1 MSGRTKPNGDPEPVD
16 AEFKPVDSEP
26 EPRKGLSRALA
37 ILRLTGFV
45 VAAALIGGAA
55 GWVLVRA
62 MPAPAPDLTALEAR
76 LGALETAEIPPPD
89 LSRIETR
96 LSALETE
103 DPGEALRGQALEQL
117 VRDAAA
123 LRDRV
128 DSLEAV
134 EPPEGTDLTG
144 LETRID
150 ETASDAARRLDAL
163 EARIA
168 ALGSGEAGEGVDVSA
183 ALDPVLT
190 RLDALTDRIAAA
202 ERANDEAARLQ
213 SRLDAATG
221 RLDDLDAR
229 LAEVEAAPDAAPP
242 SPDGA
247 RRALAYADLASAA
260 RGSAPFAVE
269 LAELRRAWPDAPA
282 MGDLRA
288 HARTGAPSREQ
299 LAAQLPDDELQA
311 VSAQTEVWFG
321 VLRIARNTQGPGPG
335 DAIRAALDDGDLEG
349 AVADARA
356 LEDPARAVIADW
368 LQGAEAR
375 LQVEAALSQV
385 RAALDDEVA
394 P

>member
-260 RGSAPFAVE
+260 RGSAPSPSSSLSCA
-269 LAELRRAWPDAPA
+269 APGRMRRQWAICAPMPAPARRRANNWRPNCLMTNCRPSARRLKSGSACCASPAIRKARVPATLFGRRWTMAIWKARWRTPAP
-282 MGDLRA
+282 
-288 HARTGAPSREQ
+288 
-299 LAAQLPDDELQA
+299 
-311 VSAQTEVWFG
+311 
-321 VLRIARNTQGPGPG
+321 LRIR
-335 DAIRAALDDGDLEG
+335 
-349 AVADARA
+349 
-356 LEDPARAVIADW
+356 PAR
-368 LQGAEAR
+368 
-375 LQVEAALSQV
+375 
-385 RAALDDEVA
+385 
-394 P
+394 

>member
-37 ILRLTGFV
+37 ILRVTGFV

-76 LGALETAEIPPPD
+76 LGALETAETPPPD
-89 LSRIETR
+89 LSRIESR
-96 LSALETE
+96 LSALETD

-128 DSLEAV
+128 DALEAV
-134 EPPEGTDLTG
+134 EPPEDTDLTA

-168 ALGSGEAGEGVDVSA
+168 TLGTGEAGEGVDVSA

-190 RLDALTDRIAAA
+190 RIDALTDRIAAA
-202 ERANDEAARLQ
+202 ERANDEAAQLD
-213 SRLDAATG
+213 SRLVLVVERLSELEADLSLVQTAPAA
-221 RLDDLDAR
+221 
-229 LAEVEAAPDAAPP
+229 VPS
-242 SPDGA
+242 SPDRA
-247 RRALAYADLASAA
+247 RRALAYADLAAAA
-260 RGSAPFAVE
+260 RGSGPFAVE
-269 LAELRRAWPDAPA
+269 LAELRRAWPDAPGLSA
-282 MGDLRA
+282 LRS

-299 LAAQLPDDELQA
+299 LAAQLPEDELQA

-321 VLRIARNTQGPGPG
+321 VLRIARDTQGPGPG
-335 DAIRAALDDGDLEG
+335 DAIRAALDANDLDG
-349 AVADARA
+349 AVQDARA

-385 RAALDDEVA
+385 RAALDDEMDL
-394 P
+394 